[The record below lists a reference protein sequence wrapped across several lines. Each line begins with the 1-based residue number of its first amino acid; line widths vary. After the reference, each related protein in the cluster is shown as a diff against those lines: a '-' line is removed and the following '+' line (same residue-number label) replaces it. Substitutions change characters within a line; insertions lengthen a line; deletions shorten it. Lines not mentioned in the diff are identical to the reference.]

1 MFLSH
6 ENEFKEVSKMTPPPF
21 LWGHFRH
28 SLVLEIID
36 SPPHTQNRHW
46 LGHLVEFLN
55 GTIHLKLVL
64 E

>member
-1 MFLSH
+1 
-6 ENEFKEVSKMTPPPF
+6 MTPLPF
-21 LWGHFRH
+21 LWGHLRH

-46 LGHLVEFLN
+46 LGHPVEFLN